1 MKTEAEI
8 KTYRVDDVPLLVAQQ
23 RELGLAELLDKEIKP
38 HGNRQGLSIGWTVVG
53 WLSYILSQ
61 ADHRLSYVESWASG
75 QLDILQKLIPAEV
88 SVRDFTDDRLGDVL
102 SYLSNDESWSAIEA
116 SLGQRILQVYEVP
129 TERVHLDSTSAAVY
143 HSPDGKALIEY
154 GYSKDHRP
162 DLAQLK
168 VMMSSL
174 SPMGMPLATLVVPGN
189 QADDEL
195 YLPAIKQSRKVLNH
209 RGVLYIGDSKMELL
223 KIRATLAAGG
233 DFYLTPL
240 SKKGTQTELL
250 HELLE
255 PVWSE
260 EQELADIYAQTDGD
274 SPQRLLARAFETT
287 RRQDAEVEGEDELFS
302 WNERVMVIYS
312 PALAESH
319 TQSLLDRLRKAE
331 ERLIALTPQPGR
343 GKRQW
348 SEKNS
353 LEAAATAI
361 LKRYNLLGLFSI
373 SYERHESQRQK
384 RKYKDR
390 PACTETTVRYQ
401 IHVTRNEGA
410 IEKRQRTLGWRLFV
424 TNFPAQRFSIS
435 DAVLAYREAP
445 IHERNFSRLKNRPLG
460 LRPLFVHRED
470 RMIGLVRL
478 LSLALR
484 LLTLVEFVVRQE
496 LQQQD
501 STLAGLYEGNP
512 ARATQRP
519 TTERLLRAFQHIT
532 LTVVSLPGQCILH
545 LTPLTSLQRQVLALL
560 GLPDSIYLD
569 LAQDSNAIPP

>member
-23 RELGLAELLDKEIKP
+23 QKLGLADLLDEQIKP
-38 HGNRQGLSIGWTVVG
+38 HGNRQGLSIGQTIVV

-61 ADHRLSYVESWASG
+61 ADHRLSYVESWASD
-75 QLDILQKLIPAEV
+75 QLEILQKLISAEV

-102 SYLSNDESWSAIEA
+102 TYLSNDESWSAIEA
-116 SLGQRILQVYEVP
+116 SLGQRTLQVYEIP
-129 TERVHLDSTSAAVY
+129 TDRVHLDSTSAAVY

-168 VMMSSL
+168 IMMSSL
-174 SPMGMPLATLVVPGN
+174 APMGMPLATLVVPGN
-189 QADDEL
+189 KADDDL
-195 YLPAIKQSRKVLNH
+195 YLPAIKQSRKVLDR
-209 RGVLYIGDSKMELL
+209 RGLLYIGDSKMEAL
-223 KIRATLAAGG
+223 KIRANLTAGG

-240 SKKGTQTELL
+240 SKKGTQVELL
-250 HELLE
+250 QELLE

-260 EQELADIYAQTDGD
+260 EQELSDIYDQADGD
-274 SPQRLLARAFETT
+274 SPTRLLARAFETT
-287 RRQDAEVEGEDELFS
+287 RCQEAEVEGEDELFS
-302 WNERVMVIYS
+302 WDERVLVIYS
-312 PALAESH
+312 PTLAESH
-319 TQSLLDRLRKAE
+319 TQSLFERLRKAE

-348 SEKNS
+348 SELKP
-353 LEAAATAI
+353 LEAAANAI
-361 LKRYNLLGLFSI
+361 LKRYKLLGLFSF
-373 SYERHESQRQK
+373 SYERQESQRRK

-390 PACTETTVRYQ
+390 PAFTETTVRYQ
-401 IHVTRNEGA
+401 IHVTRNEHA

-424 TNFPAQRFSIS
+424 TNFPVQRFSIS
-435 DAVLAYREAP
+435 DAVQAYREAP

-501 STLAGLYEGNP
+501 TTLAGLYEGNP
-512 ARATQRP
+512 NRATQRP
-519 TTERLLRAFQHIT
+519 TTERLLRAFQPIT
-532 LTVVSLPGQCILH
+532 LTVVSLPGQRIFH
-545 LTPLTSLQRQVLALL
+545 LTPLTSLQRQILVLL
-560 GLPDSIYLD
+560 GLSDSIYQD
-569 LAQDSNAIPP
+569 LAHDFNAIPP